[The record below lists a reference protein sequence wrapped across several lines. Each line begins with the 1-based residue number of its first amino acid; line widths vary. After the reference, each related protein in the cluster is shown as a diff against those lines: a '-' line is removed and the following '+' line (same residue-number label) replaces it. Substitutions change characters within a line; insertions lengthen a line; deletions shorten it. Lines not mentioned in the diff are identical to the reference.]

1 MLIMAIE
8 AGMIIFVSMNAKQL
22 CDRLGWINGDL
33 RGHNKI
39 KSLEYRYV
47 MYYLVSLMVQVRY
60 LGRSWRTFGE
70 IRLGEFTLKKMVK
83 KKSFTHFHKI

>member
-1 MLIMAIE
+1 MYT
-8 AGMIIFVSMNAKQL
+8 FVGVNAKHI
-22 CDRLGWINGDL
+22 CDRRGWINGNL
-33 RGHNKI
+33 KGHNKI

-47 MYYLVSLMVQVRY
+47 MFYLIALMVQVRY

-83 KKSFTHFHKI
+83 KKTRTHYSKI